1 MKVPN
6 TLIPICK
13 KELLNY
19 EKSLIEFKINGVYSV
34 KIQNTTIE
42 IRQNNLTLEKVDAIA
57 FGSNSLLVHNGGLA
71 KSIMDAAGE

>member
-42 IRQNNLTLEKVDAIA
+42 IRQNNLT
-57 FGSNSLLVHNGGLA
+57 
-71 KSIMDAAGE
+71 